1 MAASSRIALFL
12 FFSVGFAVA
21 SARNGCQVEDLKRA
35 KQRVPRA
42 PWKGSSFA
50 GMAKLLSQHLSKSG
64 HLIRSCEE
72 WTIGELQQL
81 QRRLFNES
89 EPELLS
95 IYDAVVDNRRQRFKT
110 LAPLEAH
117 WAKIDA
123 AAATFGGLAKVRRD
137 GLCHEAVMS
146 AVHQISAQSLKRIL
160 DDRQALPSLPAHR
173 HELHADPTEASGPA
187 AEARLAVHNEY
198 EHQVSCQQCHT
209 GTIVDPVW
217 QDATLPKPVHHADK
231 ESERLERLR
240 TCDYQAQPPCGPC
253 EGLGGKRWGE
263 GLNEF
268 SPIPCTVIHGP
279 EKPPTTK
286 GRYPELG
293 SASFTGETRS
303 PLEIRPKAG
312 EHVKY
317 FPMNGNISVDY
328 RGTVMFRQRYD
339 FGAMGAEVS
348 VQTYEQAKNMDP
360 GATIGAGGPSC
371 ECRASIAGLFHRNCF
386 DPSDPLDPLKL
397 SPQEGGSAYLGRIKV
412 KLDGDSQAGS
422 GEFIADHYMKWAF
435 HFLVDANSS
444 SSSFGLPLRLY
455 GPMGVRQVFENWN
468 LEDPANARPDIWHL
482 PRGCNVSA
490 PACSLFPSATQ
501 KDEIVV

>member
-1 MAASSRIALFL
+1 MATPLRIALLL
-12 FFSVGFAVA
+12 FFSVAVA
-21 SARNGCQVEDLKRA
+21 VAGAEDGCQAEDLKRA

-42 PWKGSSFA
+42 AWKGSSFA

-64 HLIRSCEE
+64 HTVRACAE

-81 QRRLFNES
+81 QRRFFDEA

-110 LAPLEAH
+110 LSALEAH
-117 WAKIDA
+117 WAKIDVA
-123 AAATFGGLAKVRRD
+123 AAGVEGLDVVRRD
-137 GLCHEAVMS
+137 GLCHETVMS
-146 AVHQISAQSLKRIL
+146 AVHHISAKSLRRIL
-160 DDRQALPSLPAHR
+160 EDRQALPSLPVHR
-173 HELHADPTEASGPA
+173 HEFRSDPTELLSPTAK
-187 AEARLAVHNEY
+187 ARRAVHNEY

-209 GTIVDPVW
+209 GIIVDPVW
-217 QDATLPKPVHHADK
+217 QDATLPKPVYHADT
-231 ESERLERLR
+231 ELERLERLR
-240 TCDYQAQPPCGPC
+240 TCDYQARPPCGPC

-263 GLNEF
+263 GLHEF
-268 SPIPCTVIHGP
+268 SPIPCTVIHGS
-279 EKPPTTK
+279 EEPPTTK

-317 FPMNGNISVDY
+317 FKMNGNISVDY
-328 RGTVMFRQRYD
+328 RGTIMFRQRYD
-339 FGAMGAEVS
+339 FGEMGAEVS

-360 GATIGAGGPSC
+360 GATIGAGGPAC

-386 DPSDPLDPLKL
+386 DASDPLNPLKL
-397 SPQEGGSAYLGRIKV
+397 APQEGGADYLGRIKI
-412 KLDGDSQAGS
+412 KLDGDSQAAS

-435 HFLVDANSS
+435 HFLVDANEN

-468 LEDPANARPDIWHL
+468 LEDPAKARPDIWHL
-482 PRGCNVSA
+482 PRGCNVST
-490 PACSLFPSATQ
+490 PACSLFPPARQ
-501 KDEIVV
+501 EEIVV